1 MPPSAKAL
9 NWFFSQHDKAGVFP
23 LFFLSKEENP
33 SYKTLALG
41 KTRGVFG
48 IGAAIYFK
56 GYYSNTPMSYTLI
69 KRYSMIFLF
78 SMCIC
83 LPWMT
88 TGTFYGFLFCLFV
101 LLLPITLSKLLI
113 LILRLVEHLLL
124 AWRVDCTELPI
135 KRTSLWIVAKI
146 WMN

>member
-56 GYYSNTPMSYTLI
+56 GYYSHAPMSYTQI
-69 KRYSMIFLF
+69 KRYFTNFLF
-78 SMCIC
+78 SMCTC
-83 LPWMT
+83 LPWLT
-88 TGTFYGFLFCLFV
+88 TETFSGFLFCMFV
-101 LLLPITLSKLLI
+101 LLLPITLAELLI
-113 LILRLVEHLLL
+113 LIHSLVEHLLL
-124 AWRVDCTELPI
+124 SGRVVCTELPR
-135 KRTSLWIVAKI
+135 KRTSFWIVAKI